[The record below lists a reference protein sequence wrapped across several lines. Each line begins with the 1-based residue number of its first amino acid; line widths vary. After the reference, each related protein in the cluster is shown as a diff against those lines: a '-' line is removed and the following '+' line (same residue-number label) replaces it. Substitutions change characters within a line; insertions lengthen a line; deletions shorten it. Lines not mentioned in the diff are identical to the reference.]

1 MQKDVEPTDAAHEAV
16 RRPAYESYEQRGRED
31 GHDWDDWIA
40 AERELRGSA
49 VAQGIEV
56 QAEDA
61 RANAG
66 RRRPAKP
73 PSGARSELAQ
83 GLIPRKK
90 PARKRGR
97 GFEPGCRSV
106 RRAATAGPP

>member
-1 MQKDVEPTDAAHEAV
+1 MKSTIRFLGAISLTPQSDLRRAHMQKDVEPTDAAHEAV
-16 RRPAYESYEQRGRED
+16 RRRAYESYEQRGRED

-61 RANAG
+61 RTNAG

-83 GLIPRKK
+83 G
-90 PARKRGR
+90 
-97 GFEPGCRSV
+97 
-106 RRAATAGPP
+106 